1 MTKTR
6 CTWSGHDDLMIQYH
20 DQEWGVA
27 VHDDVLL
34 FELLTLEGAQAGLS
48 WKTVLHKRENY
59 RKAFDHFDVKKIA
72 DYNQKDIDRLLADA
86 GIIRNRL
93 KILATIQNAKA
104 FMAVQQEF
112 GSFNHYIWQFSQ
124 GKTILNKVQS
134 ISDIASKTKLSDTIS
149 KDLKKRHFKFVGS
162 TICYAFMQAIG
173 MVDDHEMHC
182 FRKKNIPAN
191 HH

>member
-72 DYNQKDIDRLLADA
+72 GYNQKDIDRLLADA

-124 GKTILNKVQS
+124 GKTIHNKVQS

-173 MVDDHEMHC
+173 MVDDHEISC